1 MTTST
6 PSPARNS
13 GRRSRGYTLVEV
25 LIAAGLTGFILT
37 GVLSTF
43 LFLGRSSANI
53 VNYSD
58 MEAEARKGLE
68 SFAVDT
74 REASDLYWI
83 DANTIRLSIGTG
95 FVNYGYDTD
104 TKSFYRVPI
113 TRTGSS
119 GSYTYTESGARRRL
133 INRVEDFSFRGY
145 QINATTPIDIS
156 DLSTVSKQS
165 AASNVTKQIQISM
178 RAIRKDVT
186 VVGVTNSVFSA
197 RYILRNKKVTV

>member
-1 MTTST
+1 
-6 PSPARNS
+6 
-13 GRRSRGYTLVEV
+13 VEV
-25 LIAAGLTGFILT
+25 LISAGLTGFILT

-58 MEAEARKGLE
+58 METEARKGLE

-95 FVNYGYDTD
+95 FVNYGYDTT
-104 TKSFYRVPI
+104 TKSFYRVAI
-113 TRTGSS
+113 TRSGSS
-119 GSYTYTESGARRRL
+119 GSYTYTESGPRRAL

-145 QINATTPIDIS
+145 QINATAPIDIS

>member
-6 PSPARNS
+6 PSPVRS
-13 GRRSRGYTLVEV
+13 SRRSRGYTLVAV

-74 REASDLYWI
+74 REAGDLYWV
-83 DANTIRLSIGTG
+83 DSNTIRLTIGST

-104 TKSFYRVPI
+104 TKCFYRVPI

-119 GSYTYTESGARRRL
+119 GSYTYTENGARRRL
-133 INRVEDFSFRGY
+133 INRVEDFAFRGY
-145 QINATTPIDIS
+145 QINSSTPIDIS
-156 DLSTVSKQS
+156 DLSTAAKQS

>member
-6 PSPARNS
+6 QSPARS
-13 GRRSRGYTLVEV
+13 SRRSRGYTLVEV
-25 LIAAGLTGFILT
+25 LVAAGLTGFILT

-53 VNYSD
+53 VNYSE
-58 MEAEARKGLE
+58 METEARKGLE

-83 DANTIRLSIGTG
+83 DANTIRLSIGTT
-95 FVNYGYDTD
+95 FVNYGYDTS
-104 TKSFYRVPI
+104 TKAFYRVPV
-113 TRTGSS
+113 TRSGSS
-119 GSYTYTESGARRRL
+119 GSYTYTESAPRSQL
-133 INRVEDFSFRGY
+133 IRRVEDFAFRGY
-145 QINATTPIDIS
+145 QINATTPIDVS
-156 DLSTVSKQS
+156 DLSTAAKQS